1 MSLNKFTEE
10 EAAASHADYENLS
23 VPRLVELALARGEG
37 VLTSTGALRVT
48 TGKYTGRS
56 PEDKFIVDYPEIHD
70 RIWWGPNKS
79 FEPAK
84 FDRLYRRL
92 KSYLAARDNFVFNG
106 FVGADPDYRIPLR
119 VINEYAWQNLFV
131 RQLFLRPTAEELPQL
146 KPEYTLI
153 CAPGFKAAPELDGT
167 NSEAFIILDFKKKVI
182 IIGGTEYA
190 GEMKKSIFTVMN
202 YLLPQQGVLP
212 MHCSANL
219 GSRGDVALF
228 FGLSGTGKT
237 TLSADPGRFLIG
249 DDEHGWSR
257 EGIFNFEGGCYAKCI
272 RLSPATEPQIFGA
285 IKFGAVVENVVIDE
299 YTRVLDFESEAI
311 TENTRAAYPVDY
323 IPNAVI
329 PGVAGIPQTVIFLT
343 ADAFGVLPPVS
354 RLNKDQAMYHFLSG
368 YTSKLAGTERGITEP
383 QATFSTCFG
392 APFLPLQPGEYA
404 ALLGRKIEEHE
415 VDVYLVNTGW
425 SGGPYGTG
433 QRIKLDY
440 TRSMVGAALSGA
452 LKEVPYRRDP
462 FFGVMVPQSCPAVPA
477 AILNPRQTWPN
488 GDEYDDTARKLAA
501 LFRQNFCKFQ
511 DVSPEVAAA
520 GPSA

>member
-1 MSLNKFTEE
+1 
-10 EAAASHADYENLS
+10 
-23 VPRLVELALARGEG
+23 
-37 VLTSTGALRVT
+37 
-48 TGKYTGRS
+48 
-56 PEDKFIVDYPEIHD
+56 
-70 RIWWGPNKS
+70 
-79 FEPAK
+79 
-84 FDRLYRRL
+84 
-92 KSYLAARDNFVFNG
+92 
-106 FVGADPDYRIPLR
+106 
-119 VINEYAWQNLFV
+119 
-131 RQLFLRPTAEELPQL
+131 
-146 KPEYTLI
+146 
-153 CAPGFKAAPELDGT
+153 
-167 NSEAFIILDFKKKVI
+167 
-182 IIGGTEYA
+182 
-190 GEMKKSIFTVMN
+190 MN

-219 GSRGDVALF
+219 GSQGDVALF

-257 EGIFNFEGGCYAKCI
+257 EGVFNFEGGCYAKCI

-299 YTRVLDFESEAI
+299 DTGVLDFESEAI

-440 TRSMVGAALSGA
+440 TRSMVGAALSGT
-452 LKEVPYRRDP
+452 LKDVPYRRDP

-477 AILNPRQTWPN
+477 EILNPRHTWHN
-488 GDEYDDTARKLAA
+488 GDEYDDMARKLAA
-501 LFRQNFCKFQ
+501 LFRQNFGKFQ

-520 GPSA
+520 GPGV